1 MAQLKPFLVCY
12 IQSNKELHNSV
23 TTYWFQQFDLNV
35 YTIDMLSSLLTEEGI
50 VHCVNTVT
58 VGSTYYVTVLNP
70 GLVDGTQY
78 RRFTCYVC

>member
-1 MAQLKPFLVCY
+1 
-12 IQSNKELHNSV
+12 
-23 TTYWFQQFDLNV
+23 
-35 YTIDMLSSLLTEEGI
+35 MLSSLLTEEGI